1 MRYLGAMTDSRTT
14 LSDLTNLLQ
23 LAAAHH
29 LPKFFEAL
37 SVVAKD
43 WTKRDH
49 VHIVLEDMLVRRYV
63 RGSDVVHSLEADDAA
78 SSWICERLETLDMSR
93 SESGP
98 ELKLPGGSRTQSYLG
113 VPIVT
118 DGLGRGALYIYGS
131 DSDTEEVS
139 EASLEALRLLAGAA
153 ALAISQRELV
163 ARADEHNRTMVRFAL
178 ADPLTNLASQKHFD
192 YMLKREWQR
201 AQAEVLP
208 LALLRLEI
216 DAFEPH
222 VGRIGPNQ
230 GRQTVRA
237 VARLL
242 DNALYRPSDLA
253 ARLEHDRFA
262 VLLPDTD
269 RAGAEAIA
277 KRLVAD
283 TAALALPHPT
293 LDGRTVTLSIGVA
306 AHEPLKAESLID
318 DPKELTHLADSALEQ
333 AQTVGGNQMMTVE

>member
-1 MRYLGAMTDSRTT
+1 MTDSQTT
-14 LSDLTNLLQ
+14 FADLNKLLQ
-23 LAAAHH
+23 LAAATY
-29 LPKFFEAL
+29 LPKFFEELSAL
-37 SVVAKD
+37 AKS
-43 WTKRDH
+43 WTRSES
-49 VHIVLEDMLVRRYV
+49 VHIVLEDMLVRRFV
-63 RGSDVVHSLEADDAA
+63 RGSSVVHSLESDDAA
-78 SSWICERLETLDMSR
+78 SQWICERLESLDMSQ

-98 ELKLPGGSRTQSYLG
+98 ELKLTDGARTQTYMG
-113 VPIVT
+113 VPIIT
-118 DGLGRGALYIYGS
+118 AGLGRGALYVYDANSGS
-131 DSDTEEVS
+131 YQGGAQDRLERLS
-139 EASLEALRLLAGAA
+139 SLAAVA
-153 ALAISQRELV
+153 ALAITQRELV

-222 VGRIGPNQ
+222 QGRIGPNQ
-230 GRQTVRA
+230 GRETVRA

-253 ARLEHDRFA
+253 ARLEQDRFA

-277 KRLVAD
+277 KRLVTD

-293 LDGRTVTLSIGVA
+293 LEGRMVTLSIGVA
-306 AHEPLKAESLID
+306 AHEPLNVKYLLEH
-318 DPKELTHLADSALEQ
+318 PKELTSLADSALEQ
-333 AQTVGGNQMMTVE
+333 AQTVGGNQMMSVD